1 MTAITI
7 VYLVA
12 LIWGAIALAK
22 AIERM
27 REES

>member
-1 MTAITI
+1 MKAIVI
-7 VYLVA
+7 VCVVA
-12 LIWGAIALAK
+12 LVWGAIALAK